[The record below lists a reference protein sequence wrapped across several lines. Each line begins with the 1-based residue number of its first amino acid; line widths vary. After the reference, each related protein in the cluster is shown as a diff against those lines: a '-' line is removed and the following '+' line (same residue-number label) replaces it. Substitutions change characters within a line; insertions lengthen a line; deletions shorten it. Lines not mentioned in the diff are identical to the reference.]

1 MRRGVL
7 IIDKRSKL
15 EAGPKKAPQA
25 RSSRENRPDLL
36 ERLQVA
42 SETLHSAELE
52 VARTILADP
61 DWVSRSSI
69 KALAARA
76 SVSEPTVIRL
86 ARKLGCTG
94 YTDFKLQLA
103 EDLVVT
109 RMFLSPDAL
118 VHNSQPASIA
128 ERMYEAATRTMTEA
142 MTMLN
147 EKAFEQSVKLLS
159 KARRIQCLGVGGS
172 SAIMAQEAENRLFRL
187 GIAVQSSAD
196 PYKSRMMAAI
206 MTPEDVLLCFSA
218 TGKPVSVID
227 SAEIARANGV
237 KVIAIAPANSPLAEV
252 ADVNLAI
259 SVFNDEVYFNLPSPT
274 RYAQLYLL
282 DCLAAAVAVELS
294 PHSLQHLKNIRRTLS
309 GLHGTMKF
317 QPIGD

>member
-1 MRRGVL
+1 M
-7 IIDKRSKL
+7 S
-15 EAGPKKAPQA
+15 A
-25 RSSRENRPDLL
+25 REIRPDLL
-36 ERLQVA
+36 ERLQIA
-42 SETLHSAELE
+42 SETLANAELE

-69 KALAARA
+69 KALAAKA
-76 SVSEPTVIRL
+76 GVSEPTVIRL
-86 ARKLGCTG
+86 ARKLGCSG
-94 YTDFKLQLA
+94 YSDFKLRLA

-118 VHNSQPASIA
+118 VRNSQPASIA

-142 MTMLN
+142 MAMLN
-147 EKAFEQSVKLLS
+147 EKAFENAVKLLS
-159 KARRIQCLGVGGS
+159 KARRVQCFGVGGS

-187 GIAVQSSAD
+187 GVAVQACAD
-196 PYKSRMMAAI
+196 PYKSRMIAAI
-206 MTPEDVLLCFSA
+206 MAPEDVLLCFSA

-237 KVIAIAPANSPLAEV
+237 KVIAVTPAGSALSEV
-252 ADVNLAI
+252 ADVTLAV

-282 DCLAAAVAVELS
+282 DCLAAAMAVELG
-294 PHSLQHLKNIRRTLS
+294 PHSFQNLKNIRRTLS